1 MAVVAYLLVLVG
13 GELSDEQNEAFRQT
27 EELNELVRARGR
39 GEEIGPW
46 EFQFPTLDDAKEA
59 AHQIRQ
65 TGIKFNDIQI
75 TTVDDATGREL
86 PS

>member
-13 GELSDEQNEAFRQT
+13 GELSDDENVAFRQT
-27 EELNELVRARGR
+27 EKLNELVRARR
-39 GEEIGPW
+39 GEETGPW